1 MLTNPAFKQA
11 LVGTGPAP
19 VSDQVPSFLTSL
31 SKAVSRAAASRPFQY
46 ATTIH
51 PCIIKG
57 VRTLVHRRGLG
68 NDQPGAFRRLKAY
81 ALKNGFKLLEERRR
95 RQLGCRDERR
105 RLAPVL
111 MFAAGL
117 VASSAMAEEGV
128 LIQDGA
134 AVVPTI
140 EVIGHSQV
148 EERPY
153 LIEAGKRFVSAPHG
167 EIELIMSVA
176 SEVRAHGK
184 MQRVRIRGVQMPSEY
199 SGSFIDRY
207 DYQMPQVCGGKTFS
221 YYEGDGFAALGF
233 HADKGKVVLDVL
245 AGGGPF
251 TTPRLWG
258 TYDQVLNSNIRMDLM
273 FGDGEK
279 DGMGLLKASY
289 KIGLMPVMRTG
300 TKNYYGE
307 LYSRAVAMAADC
319 SPPLPEVRHAGTAE
333 PKDIAGDGS

>member
-11 LVGTGPAP
+11 LVDTGPAP

-57 VRTLVHRRGLG
+57 VRTLVHRRDLG

-140 EVIGHSQV
+140 EVIGHRQV

-184 MQRVRIRGVQMPSEY
+184 MQRVRTRGVQMPSEY

-207 DYQMPQVCGGKTFS
+207 DYQMPQVCGGKIFS

-258 TYDQVLNSNIRMDLM
+258 AYDQVLNSNIRMDLM

-319 SPPLPEVRHAGTAE
+319 SRPLPEIRHAGTAE
-333 PKDIAGDGS
+333 PKDVPGDSS